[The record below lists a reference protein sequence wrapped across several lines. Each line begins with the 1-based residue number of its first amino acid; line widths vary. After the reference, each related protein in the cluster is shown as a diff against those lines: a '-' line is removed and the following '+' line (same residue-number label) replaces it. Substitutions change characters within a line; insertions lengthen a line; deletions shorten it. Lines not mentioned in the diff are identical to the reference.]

1 MLIQTLFNR
10 LLGVVLALSFFY
22 LGFASEGNNVSRFQL
37 PGSTSEDIIEG
48 RGKIMNLIMTML
60 DVCSCSLW
68 FHIFWMF

>member
-1 MLIQTLFNR
+1 MLIQTLFDR
-10 LLGVVLALSFFY
+10 LLGVVLALSFY
-22 LGFASEGNNVSRFQL
+22 LGCASEGNNVSRFQL

-60 DVCSCSLW
+60 AVCSCCLW